1 MNKNKKKKKKII
13 ASIVFV
19 IIIIVIIVYHYNFK
33 SSTVSSSAIVE
44 GYVKKVYPEEGKILI
59 CYEIRDILNEEYMG
73 DCYIPIEKDTVI
85 SDGRTL
91 DSIVQGEHIIA
102 IYTGTLAEVHPAE
115 IDGTVL
121 VKLVK

>member
-1 MNKNKKKKKKII
+1 MNKKKKKKKKII

-91 DSIVQGEHIIA
+91 DSIEQGEHIIA

>member
-19 IIIIVIIVYHYNFK
+19 VIIIVIIVYHYNFK

-91 DSIVQGEHIIA
+91 DSIEQGEHIIA

>member
-1 MNKNKKKKKKII
+1 MNKKKKII
-13 ASIVFV
+13 ASIVL

-33 SSTVSSSAIVE
+33 SSTVSSSAVVE
-44 GYVKKVYPEEGKILI
+44 GYVKQVYPEDGKILI
-59 CYEIRDILNEEYMG
+59 CYEIRNILNEEYMG
-73 DCYIPIEKDTVI
+73 DCYISIEKDTVI

-91 DSIVQGEHIIA
+91 DSIEQGEHIIA
-102 IYTGTLAEVHPAE
+102 TYTGALAEVHPAE